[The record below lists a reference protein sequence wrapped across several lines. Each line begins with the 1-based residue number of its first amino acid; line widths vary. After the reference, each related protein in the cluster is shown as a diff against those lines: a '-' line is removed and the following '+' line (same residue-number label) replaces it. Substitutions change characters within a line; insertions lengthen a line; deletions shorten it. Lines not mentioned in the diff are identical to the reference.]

1 MKSGFTTEG
10 STLSSSA
17 GDQPSSSAAFDPAD
31 AAAEIWVEAR
41 RALAEGAPER
51 FSTEAVQQLMTA
63 AVKLFT
69 AKMESDDEP
78 ASPVLGEGD
87 LVTATEVVVTVSAL
101 MRAAGLNPF
110 DLAMWFNRR
119 SS

>member
-1 MKSGFTTEG
+1 M
-10 STLSSSA
+10 SSSA
-17 GDQPSSSAAFDPAD
+17 GNPPSPPAALDPAG
-31 AAAEIWVEAR
+31 AAAAIWIEAQ

-51 FSTEAVQQLMTA
+51 FSNEAVQQLMTA
-63 AVKLFT
+63 AVKLYG
-69 AKMESDDEP
+69 AKLDGDDH
-78 ASPVLGEGD
+78 AFSPVLGEGD
-87 LVTATEVVVTVSAL
+87 LVTATEVVVAVSAL